1 MMFLQ
6 ARDLQAQHK
15 WHPCRGKARSA
26 YPVPRY
32 WTKVFTLIGDK
43 DRRWQQCHTAGE
55 VVEVEEVEAE
65 DVADEVVNLGVKEE
79 EVPQQAVPQQAE
91 TIQVPTLTMV
101 LGVKINH
108 THATKHPDTLTYLQY
123 SHVSVTGPMGSQLIS
138 VWSQRHVHG
147 RTFGS
152 RNPTNEI
159 LTASA
164 KTNFISQ
171 NLFMT

>member
-1 MMFLQ
+1 MKLTRVSSKLGSTRTGQ
-6 ARDLQAQHK
+6 VKPHK
-15 WHPCRGKARSA
+15 
-26 YPVPRY
+26 
-32 WTKVFTLIGDK
+32 
-43 DRRWQQCHTAGE
+43 RWRLSSSG
-55 VVEVEEVEAE
+55 VEAE
-65 DVADEVVNLGVKEE
+65 EAEVVVVSGEDVAEEVVNLGVKEE